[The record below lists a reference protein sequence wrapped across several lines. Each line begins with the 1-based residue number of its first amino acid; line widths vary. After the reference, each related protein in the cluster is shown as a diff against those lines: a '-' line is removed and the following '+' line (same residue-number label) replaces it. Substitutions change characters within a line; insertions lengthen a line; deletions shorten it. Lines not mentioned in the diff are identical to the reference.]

1 MMTAR
6 MTEIR
11 TRLAELKKIAEVTGE
26 EQATLYG
33 ELSVLRRQMDMEM
46 NALAE
51 GIIAWEAKES
61 PFVHPAEKKAAKEAL
76 EAEKLAAKE
85 ALKAEKAEKKAAKE
99 ALRAEKAEKKA
110 AKEALGAEKA
120 EKKAAKEA
128 LKGVGEWTSSEDED
142 LSEWNEDNDEWTSD
156 EKVDETLVAKEE
168 RTGLPPRSMRV

>member
-33 ELSVLRRQMDMEM
+33 ELSVLRRQMEMEM
-46 NALAE
+46 NTLAE
-51 GIIAWEAKES
+51 GIIAWKAEES

-76 EAEKLAAKE
+76 GAEKLAAKE

-99 ALRAEKAEKKA
+99 ALKAEKAEKKA
-110 AKEALGAEKA
+110 AKEALRA

>member
-33 ELSVLRRQMDMEM
+33 ELSVLRRQMEMEM
-46 NALAE
+46 NTLAE
-51 GIIAWEAKES
+51 GIIAWKAEES

-76 EAEKLAAKE
+76 GAEKLAAKE

-99 ALRAEKAEKKA
+99 ALK
-110 AKEALGAEKA
+110 AEKA